1 MFSSIFRADIH
12 PATNK
17 NLTGQSRGRGEGGGG
32 GRIVG
37 MRPKLQTLPGPA
49 ASPECPHR
57 SLDQNMMGHHQPP
70 ILSTGS
76 LHTGLSSLRLDNS
89 DADGMVV
96 VVVGVVV
103 SICIITWEL
112 NSLFLV
118 FLNIILGFLVSQRD
132 CCFYQMLFQLDI
144 Y

>member
-1 MFSSIFRADIH
+1 
-12 PATNK
+12 
-17 NLTGQSRGRGEGGGG
+17 
-32 GRIVG
+32 
-37 MRPKLQTLPGPA
+37 
-49 ASPECPHR
+49 
-57 SLDQNMMGHHQPP
+57 
-70 ILSTGS
+70 
-76 LHTGLSSLRLDNS
+76 
-89 DADGMVV
+89 MVV